1 MNPFLYYSLASIVTA
16 FFWTLLMMSADQRNR
31 RWLGLAGAWAAALV
45 SLSLWQV
52 DNLPWL
58 LDFIRPVVWIWL
70 GAIVLLMM
78 AAATTW
84 GERQARQWPL
94 VCGAVM
100 STVVNV
106 VAVLH
111 FLWIA
116 TVSAGGV

>member
-16 FFWTLLMMSADQRNR
+16 FVWTLLVLRADQRNR
-31 RWLGLAGAWAAALV
+31 QLLGLAGAWAAALV

-58 LDFIRPVVWIWL
+58 LDFIQPVVWIWL
-70 GAIVLLMM
+70 GAIVLLVM
-78 AAATTW
+78 AAITTW
-84 GERQARQWPL
+84 SERQPREWPL
-94 VCGAVM
+94 VSCVM
-100 STVVNV
+100 ICVVIDV
-106 VAVLH
+106 AAVLH